1 MARHRSITFYRV
13 CDTDG
18 DDQYD
23 DVELLKSFAMRQSKA
38 RFNSLTRHFP
48 FGFRLEPIQ
57 ARNVSYS
64 NNLRLPHVDS
74 SSYSCLRPRFQGSYT
89 WNMLL

>member
-1 MARHRSITFYRV
+1 MEMSDKSAPLVESIDVDIGSAHGLVCAYGALYVVVSGNAAQGPGFYRV

-38 RFNSLTRHFP
+38 RFNSLTM
-48 FGFRLEPIQ
+48 RLQ
-57 ARNVSYS
+57 
-64 NNLRLPHVDS
+64 
-74 SSYSCLRPRFQGSYT
+74 
-89 WNMLL
+89 NMLIS

>member
-1 MARHRSITFYRV
+1 MLARARQIFRSIDFSIVKTPF
-13 CDTDG
+13 
-18 DDQYD
+18 
-23 DVELLKSFAMRQSKA
+23 
-38 RFNSLTRHFP
+38 TRHFP